1 MKNKKKPQVRFRS
14 GKMYNSGHAYLVR
27 AKQPS
32 EGLCKVD
39 LEELK
44 ASLQKIERVYYSSNI
59 KLERIKKQKT
69 SEIVGM
75 KLKSCKRLLT
85 KSKS

>member
-1 MKNKKKPQVRFRS
+1 MKNKKKLQVRFRS
-14 GKMYNSGHAYLVR
+14 GEMYGHTYLVK

-32 EGLCKVD
+32 EGLCEGD

-44 ASLQKIERVYYSSNI
+44 ASLQKIERAYYSTNI

-69 SEIVGM
+69 LEIVGM
-75 KLKSCKRLLT
+75 KLKSNKRLLT